1 MKIPLYAKVSILFL
15 GIFVFVYSLYLAQS
29 IVVPLLYATLFAI
42 LLSPLLS
49 FFERMKMNRLLA
61 IILTVLIGTLTTLV
75 VISLVIWQVHSMSGS
90 FTGFQESLNVSIQKS
105 IVWISDTIGIKQQ
118 KINKWINELRT
129 DASSNSS
136 MMIGKTLYSVSLF
149 GLAVV
154 LLPIYALMLLYYEP
168 LFVEFI
174 RRLFDKSHHA
184 AVAEI
189 MVQIRTTVQSYLRGL
204 LVEGAIVATLNSLAL
219 LALGIQYAI
228 LIGIIG
234 AILNVIPFIGGFAA
248 VVLPVLIALVTKGS
262 STYALLVLA
271 ALVLVQFI
279 DNHYLIP
286 KIVASKVKINALIS
300 VLVVLAGDALWGI
313 PGMFL
318 SIPLI
323 AIIKIIFDHIEPLKP
338 WGYLLGDDI
347 PSNTIISVFFKT
359 QKQSKPVANKV
370 K

>member
-1 MKIPLYAKVSILFL
+1 
-15 GIFVFVYSLYLAQS
+15 
-29 IVVPLLYATLFAI
+29 
-42 LLSPLLS
+42 
-49 FFERMKMNRLLA
+49 
-61 IILTVLIGTLTTLV
+61 
-75 VISLVIWQVHSMSGS
+75 MSAS
-90 FTGFQESLNVSIQKS
+90 FTGFQDKLNAGVQKT
-105 IVWISDTIGIKQQ
+105 IAWISDTFGIKQQ
-118 KINKWINELRT
+118 RTNKWVNELRT

-136 MMIGKTLYSVSLF
+136 MMIGKTLYSASLF
-149 GLAVV
+149 IFAVV

-174 RRLFDKSHHA
+174 RRLFNKTYHS

-189 MVQIRTTVQSYLRGL
+189 MLQIRTTVQSYLRGL
-204 LVEGAIVATLNSLAL
+204 LIEGAIVATLNSLAL
-219 LALGIQYAI
+219 LVLGIQYAI

-248 VVLPVLIALVTKGS
+248 VLLPMLVALVTKGS
-262 STYALLVLA
+262 SYALLVLA
-271 ALVLVQFI
+271 SLVLVQFI

-318 SIPLI
+318 SIPLT

-347 PSNTIISVFFKT
+347 PSNTIISVFFKN
-359 QKQSKPVANKV
+359 QRLSKSVTNKV